1 MGSAN
6 DDRSNDIGITRTFD
20 SRVIDCMTI
29 KSPNLLVFGDS
40 HCRRVMMWACTF
52 VLFAVF
58 GLFTEQAMAGDQNG
72 TVSEA
77 KAWLDKIAVADKSIN
92 YEGNFIFRRDDQ
104 LVTMHVVHVVD
115 QSGERERLS
124 SLSGVRREFFR
135 GKEGVVCLTASPK
148 LHNPLNREI
157 MRGNFP
163 TQLGSN
169 IQDIQKNYRL
179 IMGDADRIAG
189 RSARMIIIAPKD
201 NYRYGYRIWVDE
213 KTGLLLQSDLVNE
226 RGSAVEQF
234 MYTMLNVVNN
244 PTPRMIQAVTM
255 SAKMRQALK
264 TSKPD
269 AISAAGSHWQI
280 VSMPDGFSL
289 VDRYQ
294 HSHGKWGPVNQLVL
308 SDGMAT
314 VSVFV
319 EQLGKDARP
328 FNGVTHMGAVNA
340 YGTVVNDHQLTVV
353 GEVPLATVK
362 LIGKSLRLSVAGN

>member
-1 MGSAN
+1 
-6 DDRSNDIGITRTFD
+6 
-20 SRVIDCMTI
+20 
-29 KSPNLLVFGDS
+29 
-40 HCRRVMMWACTF
+40 
-52 VLFAVF
+52 
-58 GLFTEQAMAGDQNG
+58 
-72 TVSEA
+72 
-77 KAWLDKIAVADKSIN
+77 
-92 YEGNFIFRRDDQ
+92 
-104 LVTMHVVHVVD
+104 
-115 QSGERERLS
+115 
-124 SLSGVRREFFR
+124 
-135 GKEGVVCLTASPK
+135 
-148 LHNPLNREI
+148 
-157 MRGNFP
+157 
-163 TQLGSN
+163 
-169 IQDIQKNYRL
+169 
-179 IMGDADRIAG
+179 
-189 RSARMIIIAPKD
+189 
-201 NYRYGYRIWVDE
+201 
-213 KTGLLLQSDLVNE
+213 
-226 RGSAVEQF
+226 
-234 MYTMLNVVNN
+234 
-244 PTPRMIQAVTM
+244 MIQAVTM